1 MKRFKRI
8 VLAAMALLVGVAYAL
23 PAPEVQAQ
31 SSAALSIVPKKNY
44 TIEAGK
50 SIKDTLTI
58 RNLDDVQP
66 LQLTLRVV
74 DFTYND
80 DGGTPKLMLAEDAPQ
95 TTWSLKPFIDLPDS
109 VTIAPKSSKTVDM
122 SVAIPANQ
130 GAGSFYSAILYSSGA
145 PDGGNVGLSA
155 SGVTLAFATVPGEVN
170 ENLKLEK
177 FGAYQVASQ
186 GKEAGYKFMTM
197 DEPQMMAYTLKN
209 EGNVTASPVGTIKVK
224 HMFGK
229 EYSISD
235 VNPNQSLALIGQTRT
250 FSACIKLKNEEAS
263 FNGTQTQTRVCESA
277 GLWPGYYSSSL
288 ELFYG
293 QNGNQTKEIVG
304 SASFWYLPGWF
315 IIAMIVVL
323 LALAYFIWRT
333 VYKIRNRSHAPKS
346 SKIKLSSR
354 RK

>member
-1 MKRFKRI
+1 MKRFKSI
-8 VLAAMALLVGVAYAL
+8 VLAAMAVLVGASSAYIAT
-23 PAPEVQAQ
+23 PVSAQ

-50 SIKDTLTI
+50 SINDTLTI
-58 RNLDDVQP
+58 RNLDAEQP
-66 LQLTLRVV
+66 LNLTLRVV
-74 DFTYND
+74 DFTFND
-80 DGGTPKLMLAEDAPQ
+80 DGGSPKLMLAEDAPQ
-95 TTWSLKPFIDLPDS
+95 TTWSLKPFVTLPRS
-109 VTIAPKSSKTVDM
+109 VTIEPRSSKTVDM
-122 SVAIPANQ
+122 SVSIPANQ
-130 GAGSFYSAILYSSGA
+130 GAGSFYSAILYSSGS

-177 FGAYQVASQ
+177 FGAYQTASQ

-229 EYSISD
+229 EYTISD

-250 FSACIKLKNEEAS
+250 FSACIKLKNEMAEFS
-263 FNGTQTQTRVCESA
+263 GTQTQTRVCESA
-277 GLWPGYYSSSL
+277 GMWPGLYTSNI
-288 ELFYG
+288 ELYYG

-315 IIAMIVVL
+315 IIVMIIIL

-346 SKIKLSSR
+346 SKIRLSSR